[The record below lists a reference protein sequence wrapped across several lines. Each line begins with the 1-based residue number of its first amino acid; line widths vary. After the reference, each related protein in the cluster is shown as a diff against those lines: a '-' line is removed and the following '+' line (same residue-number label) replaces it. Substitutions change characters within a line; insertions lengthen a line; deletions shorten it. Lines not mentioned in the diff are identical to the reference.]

1 MSLPDKQITI
11 EEVCKMASDHYQS
24 LAPMP
29 LISHA
34 SSLFSQHDVA
44 WRESDKARRVSTNLE
59 NCKLALQRSKN
70 IVGRFQVCAHT
81 FKFIQFD

>member
-1 MSLPDKQITI
+1 MS
-11 EEVCKMASDHYQS
+11 SDHYQS

-34 SSLFSQHDVA
+34 SALFSQHDVA
-44 WRESDKARRVSTNLE
+44 WRESDKARRISTNLE

-70 IVGRFQVCAHT
+70 IVGRFQVCAQQL
-81 FKFIQFD
+81 KLGLLVIGVQYNRGNVLL